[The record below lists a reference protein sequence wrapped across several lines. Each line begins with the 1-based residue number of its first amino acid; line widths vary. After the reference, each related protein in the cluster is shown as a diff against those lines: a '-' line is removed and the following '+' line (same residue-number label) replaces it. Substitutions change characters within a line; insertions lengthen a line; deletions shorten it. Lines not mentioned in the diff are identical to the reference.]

1 VKLAILAVGKIKE
14 AWAREGCDEY
24 KKRLARHFPT
34 DEIEVKEAAA
44 LAARLPARFRAVA
57 LDERGREPT
66 SEELAARLRAWM
78 GSGAPG
84 VAFLIGGADGL
95 PRDLVARAD
104 ETLALSRLTLP
115 HRLARLLLY
124 EQLYR
129 ALSIVRGEPYHR
141 A

>member
-1 VKLAILAVGKIKE
+1 VKLHVYAVGKLRE
-14 AWAREGCDEY
+14 AWVREGCDEY
-24 KKRLARHFPT
+24 QKRIARHLP
-34 DEIEVKEAAA
+34 IEVVELKDLRA
-44 LAARLPARFRAVA
+44 LGARLPARARIVA

-66 SEELAARLRAWM
+66 SDELAARLRGWM
-78 GSGAPG
+78 GGAEPA

-95 PRDLVARAD
+95 GDLAARAH
-104 ETLALSRLTLP
+104 ERLALSRLTLP
-115 HRLARLLLY
+115 HRLARLILL